1 MILSTA
7 FIFDEAN
14 QSQEGRA
21 RIFMGVGMIG
31 QFSRL
36 SLVVVILL
44 WSFQLRAGTVF
55 EEVVARVNNDIITKS
70 DYEKARDLIRRE
82 LQRNVSGPEMEKALS
97 FQEKNLLKQMIDD
110 QLLVQK
116 AIDLNL
122 NADNDVIKFLD
133 NIRREQ
139 KLSDMEALEKV
150 MVQQGIDPT
159 EFKTNIKNNSLKQ
172 QVLGRE
178 VFYRLQQVSQDEIT
192 KYYDAHKEEF
202 DRAEEVRIQEI
213 LISTEGKKPNELPD
227 LEKKA
232 QETLQKAK
240 SGERFDELA
249 KKYSD
254 GPTAKDGGDLG
265 FFPRGKMRKEI
276 EDVAFKLRRGQI
288 SDLIKTDYGYVII
301 KLAEKHDA
309 GIQKIEI
316 VEDEIREKIVSS
328 KAPAAIQEYM
338 KKLRSQAF
346 IKVSPGYEDTGFV
359 PNVTVAD
366 SKQAAQNQ
374 SKKEKKKTK

>member
-1 MILSTA
+1 
-7 FIFDEAN
+7 
-14 QSQEGRA
+14 
-21 RIFMGVGMIG
+21 MGVGMIG
-31 QFSRL
+31 QGSKL
-36 SLVVVILL
+36 SLVAVFLL
-44 WSFQLRAGTVF
+44 GSVQLRAGTIF
-55 EEVVARVNNDIITKS
+55 EEIVARVNNDIITKS
-70 DYEKARDLIRRE
+70 DYEKARDLIRKE
-82 LQRNVSGPEMEKALS
+82 LQRNAAGPELEKAIS
-97 FQEKNLLKQMIDD
+97 YQEKNLLKQMIDD

-116 AIDLNL
+116 AIDLSL

-133 NIRREQ
+133 NIRKEQ
-139 KLSDMEALEKV
+139 KLPDMEALEKV
-150 MVQQGIDPT
+150 MTQQGIDPT

-178 VFYRLQQVSQDEIT
+178 VFYKLQQVSQDEVA
-192 KYYDAHKEEF
+192 KYYEAHKEEF
-202 DRAEEVRIQEI
+202 NRAEEVRIQEI
-213 LISTEGKKPNELPD
+213 LISTERKKPNELPD

-232 QETLQKAK
+232 QEALQKAR

-254 GPTAKDGGDLG
+254 GPTATDGGDLG

-276 EDVAFKLRRGQI
+276 EDVAFKLRRGQV

-301 KLAEKHDA
+301 KLEEKHEA

-316 VEDEIREKIVSS
+316 VEDEIREKIMSS

-366 SKQAAQNQ
+366 SKQAAQYQ
-374 SKKEKKKTK
+374 SKKEKKKHK